1 MSTLIAESQS
11 LKFPLR
17 HRWTV
22 AEYHRMA
29 EVGLLNEDSR
39 VELIDGE
46 IIEIAPIGSPHGG
59 HVKRC
64 IRLFSKV
71 VDDKAII
78 AAQDPVVLGNY
89 EEPEPD
95 IALLRWRDDDYEQ
108 MHPRPEDVLLLIE
121 VSDSTLR
128 YDRDVKVPLYAKNG
142 IPEVWLLDIQNRQL
156 EIYREPSN
164 GAYQQR
170 GSQRTG
176 KIMPIL
182 CPDAVIDLAELF
194 PNSSLNPT
202 NND

>member
-1 MSTLIAESQS
+1 MSTPLAEREFLNLQ
-11 LKFPLR
+11 PR

-22 AEYHRMA
+22 AEYHQMA
-29 EVGLLNEDSR
+29 EVGLLNEDSH

-46 IIEIAPIGSPHGG
+46 IIEMAPIGSEHAG
-59 HVKRC
+59 HNNYLMNFLAY
-64 IRLFSKV
+64 RLYGKAV
-71 VDDKAII
+71 VAG
-78 AAQDPVVLGNY
+78 QNPVVLGGY
-89 EEPEPD
+89 EEPQPD
-95 IALLRWRDDDYEQ
+95 IAVLRWRNDAYRGALP
-108 MHPRPEDVLLLIE
+108 HAEDVLLIIE
-121 VSDSTLR
+121 ISDSTLR

-156 EIYREPSN
+156 EIYREPHN

-194 PNSSLNPT
+194 PNP
-202 NND
+202 